1 MSDEEPFGDEQPED
15 IFEDV
20 ADEPE
25 HEAPEQRNGHR
36 KRGPGILLGIIA
48 GTVAGAA
55 AAVLLAPSEA
65 EELPE
70 GAAASPLD
78 RLRAVLRDASRE
90 AGEAAREKEA
100 EMRSRY
106 EELTR

>member
-1 MSDEEPFGDEQPED
+1 MSDDDIFDEEQPED
-15 IFEDV
+15 AIEDV
-20 ADEPE
+20 TDKPE
-25 HEAPEQRNGHR
+25 DEAPERRNGHR
-36 KRGPGILLGIIA
+36 KRGPGLLLGIVA
-48 GTVAGAA
+48 GTIAGAA
-55 AAVLLAPSEA
+55 AAVLLAPSEG

-90 AGEAAREKEA
+90 AGEASREKEA